1 MIIKLFELQKNKKI
15 KTSLNLIYGNNQG
28 QKNQIIKDYLVR
40 DFQGNVLKYEED
52 YVINNSNNFISN
64 LLNQSLFDQK
74 KILVINRVSDKILNI
89 ISKDTKGDPSKLEI
103 IIISNF
109 KVSNSEKLLLEKKL
123 KVKNNYNN
131 ISDKL
136 KLKKYE
142 SIIIENLSEKISDNI
157 IFLITNLNDN

>member
-1 MIIKLFELQKNKKI
+1 MIKCFKIYLILLLVALITGCSYKPILSKKNYEFSLEKIELKGDKEVNYFIEKRLKNLKNPKYRNKYYLQIENSKLK
-15 KTSLNLIYGNNQG
+15 
-28 QKNQIIKDYLVR
+28 
-40 DFQGNVLKYEED
+40 
-52 YVINNSNNFISN
+52 
-64 LLNQSLFDQK
+64 
-74 KILVINRVSDKILNI
+74 NI

-136 KLKKYE
+136 QLKKYE
-142 SIIIENLSEKISDNI
+142 SIIIENLSDKISDSI
-157 IFLITNLNDN
+157 ISVITNINDN

>member
-1 MIIKLFELQKNKKI
+1 MIKCFKIYLILLLVALITGCSYKPILSKKNYEFSIEKIEFKGDKEVNYFIEKRLKNLKNSKYSNKYYLQIENSKLK
-15 KTSLNLIYGNNQG
+15 
-28 QKNQIIKDYLVR
+28 
-40 DFQGNVLKYEED
+40 
-52 YVINNSNNFISN
+52 
-64 LLNQSLFDQK
+64 
-74 KILVINRVSDKILNI
+74 NI

-136 KLKKYE
+136 QLKKYE
-142 SIIIENLSEKISDNI
+142 SIIIENLSDKISDNI
-157 IFLITNLNDN
+157 ISVITNINDN

>member
-1 MIIKLFELQKNKKI
+1 MIKCFKIYLILLLVALIAGCSYKPILSKKNYEFSLEKIELKGDKEVNYFIEKRLKNLKNPKYINKYYLQIENSKLK
-15 KTSLNLIYGNNQG
+15 
-28 QKNQIIKDYLVR
+28 
-40 DFQGNVLKYEED
+40 
-52 YVINNSNNFISN
+52 
-64 LLNQSLFDQK
+64 
-74 KILVINRVSDKILNI
+74 NI

-136 KLKKYE
+136 QLKKYE
-142 SIIIENLSEKISDNI
+142 SIIIENFSDKISDSI
-157 IFLITNLNDN
+157 ISVITNINDN

>member
-1 MIIKLFELQKNKKI
+1 MIKCFKIYLILLVVTLITGCSYEPILSKKKFEFSIEKIELKGDKEINYYIEKKLKNF
-15 KTSLNLIYGNNQG
+15 
-28 QKNQIIKDYLVR
+28 KNQKYNNKYYL
-40 DFQGNVLKYEED
+40 QIENTKLK
-52 YVINNSNNFISN
+52 
-64 LLNQSLFDQK
+64 
-74 KILVINRVSDKILNI
+74 NI

-136 KLKKYE
+136 QLKKYE
-142 SIIIENLSEKISDNI
+142 SIIIENLSNKISDNI
-157 IFLITNLNDN
+157 ISSITNINDN

>member
-1 MIIKLFELQKNKKI
+1 MIKCFKIYLILLVVTLITGCSYEPILSKKNFEFSIEKIEFKGDKEINYFIEKKLKNLKNPKYNNKYYLQIENSK
-15 KTSLNLIYGNNQG
+15 
-28 QKNQIIKDYLVR
+28 
-40 DFQGNVLKYEED
+40 LK
-52 YVINNSNNFISN
+52 
-64 LLNQSLFDQK
+64 
-74 KILVINRVSDKILNI
+74 NI

-136 KLKKYE
+136 QLKKYE
-142 SIIIENLSEKISDNI
+142 SIIIENLSDKISDSI
-157 IFLITNLNDN
+157 ISVITNINDN

>member
-1 MIIKLFELQKNKKI
+1 MIKCFKIYLILLLVALITGCSYKPILSKKNYEFSIEKVEFKGDKEVNYFIEKRLKNLKNSKYSNKYYLQIENSKLK
-15 KTSLNLIYGNNQG
+15 
-28 QKNQIIKDYLVR
+28 
-40 DFQGNVLKYEED
+40 
-52 YVINNSNNFISN
+52 
-64 LLNQSLFDQK
+64 
-74 KILVINRVSDKILNI
+74 NI

-136 KLKKYE
+136 QLRKYE
-142 SIIIENLSEKISDNI
+142 SIIIENLSDKISDNI
-157 IFLITNLNDN
+157 ISIITNINDN

>member
-1 MIIKLFELQKNKKI
+1 MIKCFKIYLILLLVALIAGCSYKPILSKKNYEFSLEKIELKGDKEVNYFIEKRLKNLKKPNYNNKYYLQIENSKI
-15 KTSLNLIYGNNQG
+15 K
-28 QKNQIIKDYLVR
+28 
-40 DFQGNVLKYEED
+40 
-52 YVINNSNNFISN
+52 
-64 LLNQSLFDQK
+64 
-74 KILVINRVSDKILNI
+74 NI

-136 KLKKYE
+136 QLKKYE
-142 SIIIENLSEKISDNI
+142 SIIIENLSDKISDSI
-157 IFLITNLNDN
+157 ISVITNINDN

>member
-1 MIIKLFELQKNKKI
+1 MIKCFKIYLILLLVALITGCSYKPILSKKNYEFSLEKIELKGDKEVNYFIEKRLKNLKNPKYSNKYYLQIENSKLK
-15 KTSLNLIYGNNQG
+15 
-28 QKNQIIKDYLVR
+28 
-40 DFQGNVLKYEED
+40 
-52 YVINNSNNFISN
+52 
-64 LLNQSLFDQK
+64 
-74 KILVINRVSDKILNI
+74 NI